1 MHYDLTLKQIFHTI
15 PQRLLK
21 ILTGRAGL
29 EILNTEYPAVKK
41 RQPDLVLR
49 LEDNTLFHIEI
60 QSDNDDSMGW
70 RMLEYYQLIY
80 RHYQLPLAQM
90 VLYVGNNKYHIGE
103 QINHP
108 TLQYSFQVVDI
119 RTIDSE
125 TLLSSPVMEENL
137 VALLAK
143 VTNEQ
148 AMLQVVLDK
157 IERLNVNLGADYF
170 KQLNILAGLRPRF
183 KRELDIMPIRVRVED
198 TPFYERAKIEG
209 LRVGK
214 IEGLRVGKMEGKIEG
229 KMEGKVEGECAMLL
243 RMLQMRFGQ
252 MPQEIMARLQAADC
266 EHLERWALLLLSAK
280 SLEEIFED

>member
-60 QSDNDDSMGW
+60 QSDNDESMGW

-80 RHYQLPLAQM
+80 RHHQLPLAQM
-90 VLYVGNNKYHIGE
+90 VLYVGNNKCHIGE

-198 TPFYERAKIEG
+198 TPFYGRAKIEG
-209 LRVGK
+209 V
-214 IEGLRVGKMEGKIEG
+214 RVGKMEGKI
-229 KMEGKVEGECAMLL
+229 EGECAMLL
-243 RMLQMRFGQ
+243 RMLQMRFGNI
-252 MPQEIMARLQAADC
+252 PQKIMARLQAADC
-266 EHLERWALLLLSAK
+266 EHLEQWALLLLSAK